1 MLRCPRCQSGTV
13 IKNGR
18 IHNGKPKFACKQ
30 CGRQFVQ
37 NPQHTRI
44 GAETRALIDRLL
56 LERVSLAGIVRVT
69 GVSLRWLQ
77 YYVNRKYQAQPREVT
92 IPVKKTPLNHSM

>member
-1 MLRCPRCQSGTV
+1 MPACPRCQSEIV

-18 IHNGKPKFACKQ
+18 IHTGKPKFACQQ

-37 NPQHTRI
+37 DPQQTPIGPQTRD
-44 GAETRALIDRLL
+44 LVDKLL

-77 YYVNRKYQAQPREVT
+77 YYVNRKYQAQPRQVDVPT
-92 IPVKKTPLNHSM
+92 KKTAADHPM

>member
-1 MLRCPRCQSGTV
+1 MPACPRCQSAVV

-37 NPQHTRI
+37 DPQPTPI
-44 GAETRALIDRLL
+44 GPETRDLVDTLL
-56 LERVSLAGIVRVT
+56 LERVSRAGIVRVP

-77 YYVNRKYQAQPREVT
+77 
-92 IPVKKTPLNHSM
+92 